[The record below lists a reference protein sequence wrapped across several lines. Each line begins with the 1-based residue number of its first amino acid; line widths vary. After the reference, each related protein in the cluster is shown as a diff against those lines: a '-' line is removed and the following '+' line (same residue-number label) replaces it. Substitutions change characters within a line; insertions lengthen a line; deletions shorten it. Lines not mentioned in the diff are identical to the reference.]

1 MRPAILGIEQA
12 FFYWLDL
19 IPYLKHGGI
28 IRMRLQVVQCWIPF
42 SRIDFGP
49 KFAKLTVWL

>member
-19 IPYLKHGGI
+19 IPYLKLGGI

-49 KFAKLTVWL
+49 KFAKLTAWL